1 VGFYQTYFASNI
13 SVKKVFINI
22 NVMAE
27 KLVPITRLGKF
38 FGGEDYSLDISMGQ
52 EWLEGDMNF
61 TVVLY
66 RIERYKTRIDDVY
79 GESPEGGI
87 QFLAP
92 VEIKGYVQILAPV
105 GQKIGT
111 SRIEQNEPGN
121 MRFSIYQSYLDELNV
136 DIAYGDYL
144 GYYESEGK
152 VRYYTVSDDGR
163 VVSDNKHTY
172 GGYKPFY
179 RTVIAVPTSQNEF
192 FGT

>member
-1 VGFYQTYFASNI
+1 
-13 SVKKVFINI
+13 
-22 NVMAE
+22 ME

-66 RIERYKTRIDDVY
+66 RIDRYKTLQDDVY
-79 GESPEGGI
+79 GEVPEGGI
-87 QFLAP
+87 QFMAP
-92 VEIKGYVQILAPV
+92 VELKGLVQILQPNN
-105 GQKIGT
+105 QRLGT
-111 SRIEQNEPGN
+111 SRIRQDEPGN
-121 MRFSIYQSYLDELNV
+121 MRFSIYQAYLDELNV
-136 DIAYGDYL
+136 DINFGDYL
-144 GYYESEGK
+144 GYYETEKK
-152 VRYYTVSDDGR
+152 VRYYSVADDGR

-179 RTVIAVPTSQNEF
+179 RTIIGTPVSKNEF

>member
-1 VGFYQTYFASNI
+1 
-13 SVKKVFINI
+13 
-22 NVMAE
+22 MAQ

-38 FGGEDYSLDISMGQ
+38 FGGEDYSLDISMGS

-66 RIERYKTRIDDVY
+66 RVDRYKTRIDNVY
-79 GESPEGGI
+79 GEAPEGGI
-87 QFLAP
+87 QFYAP
-92 VEIKGYVQILAPV
+92 VELKGYVQILAPT
-105 GQKIGT
+105 GQRLGS
-111 SRIEQNEPGN
+111 SRIEQDEPGN
-121 MRFSIYQSYLDELNV
+121 MRFSIYQSYLDELGV

-144 GYYESEGK
+144 GYYETEKK
-152 VRYYTVSDDGR
+152 VRYYSVSDDGR

-179 RTVIAVPTSQNEF
+179 RTIIAVPASQNEF